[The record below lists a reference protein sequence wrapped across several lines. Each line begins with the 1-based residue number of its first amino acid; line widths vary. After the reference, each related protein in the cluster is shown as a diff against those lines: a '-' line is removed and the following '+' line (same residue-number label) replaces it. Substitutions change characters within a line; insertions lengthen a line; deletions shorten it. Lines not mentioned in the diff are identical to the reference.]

1 MHDARIR
8 VYRLP
13 EKLTNGFCFAGGNP
27 VTFLNVDWF
36 HAPDASQNFSRDD
49 LTTFLTS
56 KGYYDPSARFLVL
69 DDRPGETF
77 ILEPITAVERPSVGI
92 GNADE
97 PNQSDRTSGEE
108 R

>member
-27 VTFLNVDWF
+27 IAFLNVDWF

-49 LTTFLTS
+49 LTAFLTS

-77 ILEPITAVERPSVGI
+77 ILEPRTPPSDTQVGTS
-92 GNADE
+92 NASE
-97 PNQSDRTSGEE
+97 PKNIPANGDSQ
-108 R
+108 